1 MRAVALLLS
10 IGFLLPPAVSAQTV
24 DPNEL
29 TYGPFAS
36 SPRDPS
42 LAIAVAK
49 HGLLLAWAEVD
60 PGALQPEIRTA
71 LLSFEAQ
78 LTGPINTVPSYFEDH
93 HASGPAIATDGDR
106 FFVAWIER
114 DPYTFEPRRSAGVF
128 TDANGSPI
136 EDTRLFGRAVDPSPA
151 VIWDGVAFRLYG
163 DASYSISPAG
173 KVTSIRGEAARRVA
187 FATAEANGWVEWS
200 NTRTQPY
207 LCLFRCS
214 GPRPWYEI
222 AWTML
227 TKDGL
232 RFGRLRESGYISE
245 KPGVA
250 AHGSNLLVVWS
261 TDDGLAAVRIAAGD
275 SGRVFSLRHAA
286 EGDAAVA
293 GSLAV
298 FESHGDIFGAMID
311 GEKFAT
317 PFPISAGG
325 GWDTRP
331 RVFEVEPGRYLVT
344 YIREHTSA
352 SVSLAGRFVHAPQQ

>member
-36 SPRDPS
+36 FPRDPS

-49 HGLLLAWAEVD
+49 HGLLLGWPEVD
-60 PGALQPEIRTA
+60 PGALRPEIRTA
-71 LLSFEAQ
+71 LLSFDAQ

-114 DPYTFEPRRSAGVF
+114 DPYTYEPRRSAGVF

-173 KVTSIRGEAARRVA
+173 KVTSIRGEAARRVP

-214 GPRPWYEI
+214 GPRPWY
-222 AWTML
+222 ALDWTIV
-227 TKDGL
+227 TAKGI
-232 RFGRLRESGYISE
+232 RSGRINQTGYISE

-250 AHGSNLLVVWS
+250 ANGSDLLVVW
-261 TDDGLAAVRIAAGD
+261 TTGEGLAGVRIEDGD
-275 SGRVFSLRHAA
+275 AGRVFGLRCDA
-286 EGDAAVA
+286 EGDAVVA

-298 FESHGDIFGAMID
+298 FESHGDIFGVTID
-311 GEKFAT
+311 GETFGT

-325 GWDTRP
+325 EWDTRP
-331 RVFEVEPGRYLVT
+331 RVFEVGAGRFLVT
-344 YIREHTSA
+344 YVREHTTA
-352 SVSLAGRFVHAPQQ
+352 AVSLAGRFVHAP